1 MNFELTILGSGSA
14 VPTGNRYPTSHF
26 LNFNEKYFL
35 IDCGEG
41 AQIQLKRFKLRF
53 TRINHIFISHL
64 HGDHYFG
71 LIGLISTLS
80 LLGRK
85 NSLYIY
91 GPPQLK
97 ELLDFQLKLADHHIG
112 YELVFQSLSYDKS
125 HVILDDRRL
134 TVETVVL
141 KHRIPC
147 CGFIFR
153 EKPKQKNVIRD
164 KIKQYNIPV
173 KELPKIKIGADFV
186 TEDGKLISNQ
196 ELTIDPPKPKS
207 YAFCSDTIYKESIV
221 DQIKDVDLLYH
232 EATFLA
238 NLSHLAKTT
247 YHSTSEQAASIAKM
261 ANVGTLVIG
270 HFSSRY
276 PTTEQFLL
284 EARAVFEN
292 SHIASDG
299 GKFVF

>member
-1 MNFELTILGSGSA
+1 MSFELTILGSGSA
-14 VPTGNRYPTSHF
+14 VPTGLRNPTSHF

-41 AQIQLKRFKLRF
+41 TQIQLKRFKLRF

-85 NSLYIY
+85 NPLYIY
-91 GPPQLK
+91 GPPELK
-97 ELLDFQLKLADHHIG
+97 ELFNFQLKLADHHIG
-112 YELVFQSLSYDKS
+112 YELIFYPLSYDKS
-125 HVILDDRRL
+125 QVILDDRRL
-134 TVETVVL
+134 TVETIIL
-141 KHRIPC
+141 KHRVPC

-153 EKPKQKNVIRD
+153 EKAKQKNVIRD
-164 KIKQYNIPV
+164 KIKQYDIPI
-173 KELPKIKIGADFV
+173 KELPKIKAGADFI
-186 TEDGKLISNQ
+186 TEDGKLISNT

-207 YAFCSDTIYKESIV
+207 YAFCSDTIYKESIA
-221 DQIKDVDLLYH
+221 DQIKNVDILYH

-238 NLSHLAKTT
+238 NLSHFAKTT
-247 YHSTSEQAASIAKM
+247 YHSTSEQAASIAKI

-276 PTTEQFLL
+276 PSADQFLS
-284 EARAVFEN
+284 EAQAIFEN

-299 GKFVF
+299 KKFVF